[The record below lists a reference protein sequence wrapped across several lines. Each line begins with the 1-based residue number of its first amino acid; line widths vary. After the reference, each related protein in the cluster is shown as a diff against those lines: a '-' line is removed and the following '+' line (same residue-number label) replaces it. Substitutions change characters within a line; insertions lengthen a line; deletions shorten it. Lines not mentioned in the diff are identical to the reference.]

1 MADNFSLDDI
11 LAEIDAKKSVKS
23 EGDAS
28 DGSGDFSVTSIISE
42 DKLNAALS
50 GTKKVDGSK
59 SEYSVTSIINSTP
72 RKKAENA
79 EINNTSFNT
88 HNKTANTEAPV
99 PKAQDINFPAE

>member
-50 GTKKVDGSK
+50 
-59 SEYSVTSIINSTP
+59 
-72 RKKAENA
+72 
-79 EINNTSFNT
+79 
-88 HNKTANTEAPV
+88 
-99 PKAQDINFPAE
+99 